1 MKKCVACAEEIQ
13 PEAVLC
19 RHCNT
24 SQVQQQPA
32 QVTYMV
38 SAQPKSAGLA
48 IFLTIIWPGMGH
60 LYLGLTKRGLP
71 FVIVNA
77 VGLFFALSVI
87 FFPIAFI
94 AWLVTMLMIVFKVSD
109 ETDLVNSAI
118 SKGLKVTEV

>member
-1 MKKCVACAEEIQ
+1 MKKCVACAEDIQ

-19 RHCNT
+19 RFCNT
-24 SQVQQQPA
+24 TQVQQQPT

-38 SAQPKSAGLA
+38 SAQPKSVGLA
-48 IFLTIIWPGMGH
+48 VFLTVIWPGMGH

-77 VGLFFALSVI
+77 IGAFFALTVVL
-87 FFPIAFI
+87 FPIAFI

-109 ETDLVNSAI
+109 ETELVNSAI
-118 SKGLKVTEV
+118 SKGTRVTEI